1 MVRPKRRP
9 RRGNVKQAKR
19 TRRQRGGGY
28 YGRSA
33 LGVSPGGKGDAFTNA
48 GGAQQAVE
56 DYDPAVATELT
67 KITPGVGVYESPINR
82 QKLGK
87 FDNVILSG
95 KSLAGI
101 AGNRILKAWNNAAAE
116 APPPIVAG
124 MPNEANLRLR
134 WKEHTLALWAIK
146 TYIKDLGGIEAA
158 AQSTQAQRRAA
169 FDRVNEEYQA
179 RQPRTKGFFG
189 SRRELGAEEGRGGIM
204 DGAVADMV
212 YCARPS
218 MISGAAK
225 MIASLYCHMGR
236 EGRRTQPGQYNAGN
250 PTVSGE
256 LGLRAMKRALIIL
269 AMGDPNDPK
278 WKNAH
283 ASDACIVAAGG
294 KINPT
299 TGMVEAANGAPTYI
313 VPTGP
318 VTGQCKGQDVAIGAA
333 ERAAVRESAGA
344 ISGSPTV
351 PQAAARAAAAA
362 AQASPASSQTT
373 TAASP
378 DPAAQVTPTPVSG
391 TGLPVVQA
399 TPVSDAPVSGT
410 GLPVVQGTPVSG
422 TPPAQQAAQTTQTPG
437 PGAGQVA
444 ATSQPPGDPDPQAA
458 AAAVTTQATGDP
470 GSQVPQ
476 AAATSQTPAATSQTT
491 GDTVPQAAQV
501 PAQPTGGPVQ
511 PDAAAGDSGARPSV
525 SPPPALVSPE
535 GDGGGARASGA
546 IGPAAI
552 GPAAAAQMTQRM
564 SPEGAEQADIQEQL
578 DAL

>member
-1 MVRPKRRP
+1 
-9 RRGNVKQAKR
+9 
-19 TRRQRGGGY
+19 
-28 YGRSA
+28 
-33 LGVSPGGKGDAFTNA
+33 
-48 GGAQQAVE
+48 
-56 DYDPAVATELT
+56 
-67 KITPGVGVYESPINR
+67 
-82 QKLGK
+82 
-87 FDNVILSG
+87 
-95 KSLAGI
+95 
-101 AGNRILKAWNNAAAE
+101 
-116 APPPIVAG
+116 
-124 MPNEANLRLR
+124 
-134 WKEHTLALWAIK
+134 
-146 TYIKDLGGIEAA
+146 
-158 AQSTQAQRRAA
+158 
-169 FDRVNEEYQA
+169 
-179 RQPRTKGFFG
+179 
-189 SRRELGAEEGRGGIM
+189 
-204 DGAVADMV
+204 
-212 YCARPS
+212 
-218 MISGAAK
+218 

-378 DPAAQVTPTPVSG
+378 DPAAQVTQT
-391 TGLPVVQA
+391 TGQMPVVQG
-399 TPVSDAPVSGT
+399 TPVSDAPMSGT

-422 TPPAQQAAQTTQTPG
+422 TPPAQQGAQTPQTTG
-437 PGAGQVA
+437 SGAGQVA
-444 ATSQPPGDPDPQAA
+444 ATSQPPGNPDPQAA
-458 AAAVTTQATGDP
+458 AAAATTQATGDP

-511 PDAAAGDSGARPSV
+511 QDAAAGDSGAAQSMSPS
-525 SPPPALVSPE
+525 PALVPTE